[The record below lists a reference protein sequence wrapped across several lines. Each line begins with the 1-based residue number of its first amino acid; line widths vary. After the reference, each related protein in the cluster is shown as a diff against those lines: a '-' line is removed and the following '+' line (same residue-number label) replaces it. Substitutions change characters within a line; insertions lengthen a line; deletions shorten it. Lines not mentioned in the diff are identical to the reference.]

1 MDGLDL
7 DINNYTIKDLERFF
21 QIAPNKKYSAADI
34 ELKEAQ
40 LKEVLLSTGH
50 IDKKFKRDLIIFLD
64 TAKDWLITVKCKNET
79 KNPTSFHNVPK
90 MEKYPNVPASREAM
104 PRMEELMERPETPYV
119 NTYSSEYFPG
129 IMNPLK
135 TRIISKCLNI
145 DTRFRDNMTLTN
157 SSDFLLNL
165 PIRLQKVVSMQITAI
180 EFPVSFYG
188 ISSKYGNNFFYIHAT
203 QQLVDEGEIF
213 EESKII
219 IVPDGNYNASDFV
232 DTINTLISGTNS
244 DGTPL
249 DPNSLFN
256 YIVFRLDVSQT
267 GSGTAKVYIETTG
280 NLDYTIKEINV
291 DFSKDING
299 NPDKIPVT
307 TKIGMNLGFL
317 KRKYQGATSYVSETL
332 VEPATVRYL
341 YLAIDDFNNTV
352 NNHFI
357 SAFNNSILSP
367 NILAR
372 ISVKGSYFSLM
383 METDLNLTTEPRKYF
398 GPVDIQKMHIQVYD
412 DHGRILDMNNSNFSC
427 CILFKMLY
435 DLQRIILFAK
445 KNII

>member
-1 MDGLDL
+1 MNGLDL

-21 QIAPNKKYSAADI
+21 QITANKKYSAADI

-40 LKEVLLSTGH
+40 LKEVLLTSGH
-50 IDKKFKRDLIIFLD
+50 IDKKFKRDLIAFLE
-64 TAKDWLITVKCKNET
+64 TAREWLITVKCRPAVPPQKENML
-79 KNPTSFHNVPK
+79 TSRKP
-90 MEKYPNVPASREAM
+90 ELIEREA
-104 PRMEELMERPETPYV
+104 TPYV

-129 IMNPLK
+129 EMNPLK
-135 TRIISKCLNI
+135 TRVISKCLNI
-145 DTRFRDNMTLTN
+145 DTRFRDNMTQTS
-157 SSDFLLNL
+157 SSDFLVNL

-188 ISSKYGNNFFYIHAT
+188 ISGKYGNNYFYISAT
-203 QQLVDEGEIF
+203 QQLEEDGEIF
-213 EESKII
+213 EESKIV
-219 IVPDGNYNASDFV
+219 IVPDGNYNASDFI
-232 DTINTLISGTNS
+232 DTINTLISNTNP
-244 DGTPL
+244 DGSPL

-256 YIVFRLDVSQT
+256 YIQFRLDVSQT
-267 GSGTAKVYIETTG
+267 GSGTAKVFLETKG
-280 NLDYTIKEINV
+280 NLAFSIKSIYL

-299 NPDKIPVT
+299 EPDKAPVT
-307 TKIGMNLGFL
+307 SKIGMNLGFL
-317 KRKYQGATSYVSETL
+317 KRKYQGETMYVSETL
-332 VEPATVRYL
+332 VEPAAVRYL
-341 YLAIDDFNNTV
+341 YLAIDDFNNNV

-383 METDLNLTTEPRKYF
+383 MESDLNLTTEPRKYF
-398 GPVDIQKMHIQVYD
+398 GPVDIQKMHIKVFD

-435 DLQRIILFAK
+435 DL
-445 KNII
+445 

>member
-21 QIAPNKKYSAADI
+21 QISPNKKYSAADI
-34 ELKEAQ
+34 ELKEAE

-50 IDKKFKRDLIIFLD
+50 INKKFKRDLMAFLD

-104 PRMEELMERPETPYV
+104 PRMEELIERPDTQYV
-119 NTYSSEYFPG
+119 NTFTSEYFPG

-135 TRIISKCLNI
+135 TRVITKCLNI
-145 DTRFRDNMTLTN
+145 DTRFRDNMTQTS
-157 SSDFLLNL
+157 SSDFLVNL

-188 ISSKYGNNFFYIHAT
+188 ISSKYGNNYFYISAT
-203 QQLVDEGEIF
+203 QQLIDGGDIS
-213 EESKII
+213 EESKIV
-219 IVPDGNYNASDFV
+219 IVPDGNYNATDLI
-232 DTINTLISGTNS
+232 DTVNTLISGINP
-244 DGTPL
+244 DGSPI

-256 YIVFRLDVSQT
+256 YVQLRLDVSQT
-267 GSGTAKVYIETTG
+267 GSGTAKVFIETKG
-280 NLDYTIKEINV
+280 NLNYTIKEIKV
-291 DFSKDING
+291 DFSLDIDG
-299 NPDKIPVT
+299 NPDKAPVT
-307 TKIGMNLGFL
+307 SKIGMNLGFL
-317 KRKYQGATSYVSETL
+317 KRKYQGASNYVSETL
-332 VEPATVRYL
+332 VEPANVRYL
-341 YLAIDDFNNTV
+341 YLAIDDFNNNV

-357 SAFNNSILSP
+357 SAFNSSILSP

-383 METDLNLTTEPRKYF
+383 MESDLNLTTEPRKYF
-398 GPVDIQKMHIQVYD
+398 GPVDIQKMHIQVFD

-435 DLQRIILFAK
+435 DL
-445 KNII
+445 

>member
-21 QIAPNKKYSAADI
+21 QIVPNKKYSAADI
-34 ELKEAQ
+34 ELKEAE

-50 IDKKFKRDLIIFLD
+50 INKKFKRDLMAFLD

-104 PRMEELMERPETPYV
+104 PRMEELMERPDTPYV

-135 TRIISKCLNI
+135 TRVISKCLNI
-145 DTRFRDNMTLTN
+145 DTRFRDNITQTS
-157 SSDFLLNL
+157 SSDFLVNL

-188 ISSKYGNNFFYIHAT
+188 ISSKYGNNYFYISAT
-203 QQLVDEGEIF
+203 QQLIDGGDIS
-213 EESKII
+213 EESKIVV
-219 IVPDGNYNASDFV
+219 VPDGNYNANDLI
-232 DTINTLISGTNS
+232 DTINTLISGTNP
-244 DGTPL
+244 DGSPI

-256 YIVFRLDVSQT
+256 YIAFRLDVSQS

-280 NLDYTIKEINV
+280 NLDYTIKEINL
-291 DFSKDING
+291 DFSLDING
-299 NPDKIPVT
+299 DADKAPVT
-307 TKIGMNLGFL
+307 SKIGMNLGFL

-332 VEPATVRYL
+332 IEPASVRYI
-341 YLAIDDFNNTV
+341 YLAIDDFNNNV

-357 SAFNNSILSP
+357 SAFNKSILSP

-383 METDLNLTTEPRKYF
+383 METDLNMTTEPRKYF
-398 GPVDIQKMHIQVYD
+398 GPVDIQKMHIHIYD

-435 DLQRIILFAK
+435 DL
-445 KNII
+445 

>member
-50 IDKKFKRDLIIFLD
+50 IDKKFKRDLMAFLD

-104 PRMEELMERPETPYV
+104 PRMEELTERPETPYV
-119 NTYSSEYFPG
+119 NTFSSEYFPG

-135 TRIISKCLNI
+135 TRVITKCLNI

-157 SSDFLLNL
+157 SSDFLVNL

-180 EFPVSFYG
+180 EIPVSFYG
-188 ISSKYGNNFFYIHAT
+188 ISAKYGNNYFNISAT
-203 QQLVDEGEIF
+203 QQLTDEADIF
-213 EESKII
+213 EESKVV
-219 IVPDGNYNASDFV
+219 IVPDGNYNATDFI
-232 DTINTLISGTNS
+232 DTINTLISGTNA
-244 DGTPL
+244 DGSPL

-256 YIVFRLDVSQT
+256 YVILRLDVSQT
-267 GSGTAKVYIETTG
+267 GSGTAKVFIETTG
-280 NLDYTIKEINV
+280 NLAYTIKTIDV
-291 DFSKDING
+291 DFSLDING
-299 NPDKIPVT
+299 NPDKAPVT
-307 TKIGMNLGFL
+307 SKIGMNLGFL
-317 KRKYQGATSYVSETL
+317 KKKYLGATRYESETL
-332 VEPATVRYL
+332 VEPASVRYI
-341 YLAIDDFNNTV
+341 YLAIDDFNNNV

-357 SAFNNSILSP
+357 SAFNSSILSP

-372 ISVKGSYFSLM
+372 ISIKGSYFSLM
-383 METDLNLTTEPRKYF
+383 MESDLNTTSEPRKYF

-412 DHGRILDMNNSNFSC
+412 DHGRILDMNNSNFSFC
-427 CILFKMLY
+427 LIFKMLY
-435 DLQRIILFAK
+435 DL
-445 KNII
+445 

>member
-34 ELKEAQ
+34 ELKEAE

-50 IDKKFKRDLIIFLD
+50 IDKKFKRDLMAFLD

-90 MEKYPNVPASREAM
+90 LEKYPNVPASREAM
-104 PRMEELMERPETPYV
+104 PRMEELMERPDTPYV

-135 TRIISKCLNI
+135 TRVISKCVNI
-145 DTRFRDNMTLTN
+145 DTRFRSNMSQTN
-157 SSDFLLNL
+157 SSDFLVNL

-188 ISSKYGNNFFYIHAT
+188 ISAKYGNNYFYISVNH
-203 QQLVDEGEIF
+203 QEVEEGDMF
-213 EESKII
+213 EDSKII
-219 IVPDGNYNASDFV
+219 IVPDGNYNANDFI
-232 DTINTLISGTNS
+232 DTINTLISGKNPN
-244 DGTPL
+244 GTPL
-249 DPNSLFN
+249 DPTSIFN
-256 YIVFRLDVSQT
+256 YVVFRLDVSQT
-267 GSGTAKVYIETTG
+267 GSGTAKVIIETTG
-280 NLDYTIKEINV
+280 NLAYTIQQISI
-291 DFSKDING
+291 DFSLDING
-299 NPDKIPVT
+299 NPDKTPIT
-307 TKIGMNLGFL
+307 SKIGMNLGFL
-317 KRKYQGATSYVSETL
+317 KRRYQDATSYISETL
-332 VEPATVRYL
+332 VEPATVRYI
-341 YLAIDDFNNTV
+341 YLAIDDFNNNV

-357 SAFNNSILSP
+357 SAFNSSILSP

-372 ISVKGSYFSLM
+372 ISIKGSYFSLM
-383 METDLNLTTEPRKYF
+383 MESDLNMTTEPRKYF
-398 GPVDIQKMHIQVYD
+398 GPVDIQKMYIQVYD
-412 DHGRILDMNNSNFSC
+412 DHGRILDMNSANFSC

-435 DLQRIILFAK
+435 DL
-445 KNII
+445 

>member
-34 ELKEAQ
+34 ELKEAE

-50 IDKKFKRDLIIFLD
+50 IDKKFKRDLMAFLD

-90 MEKYPNVPASREAM
+90 LEKYPNVPASREAM
-104 PRMEELMERPETPYV
+104 PRMEELMERPDTPYV

-135 TRIISKCLNI
+135 TRVISKCVNI
-145 DTRFRDNMTLTN
+145 DTRFRSNMSQTN
-157 SSDFLLNL
+157 SSDFLVNL

-188 ISSKYGNNFFYIHAT
+188 ISAKYGNNYFYISVNH
-203 QQLVDEGEIF
+203 QEVEEGDMF
-213 EESKII
+213 EDSKII
-219 IVPDGNYNASDFV
+219 IVPDGNYNANDFI
-232 DTINTLISGTNS
+232 DTINTLISGKNPN
-244 DGTPL
+244 GTPL
-249 DPNSLFN
+249 DPTSIFN
-256 YIVFRLDVSQT
+256 YVVFRLDVSQT
-267 GSGTAKVYIETTG
+267 GSGTAKVIIETTG
-280 NLDYTIKEINV
+280 NLAYTIQQISI
-291 DFSKDING
+291 DFSLDING
-299 NPDKIPVT
+299 NPDKTPIT
-307 TKIGMNLGFL
+307 SKIGMNLGFL
-317 KRKYQGATSYVSETL
+317 KRRYQDATSYISETL
-332 VEPATVRYL
+332 VEPATVRYI
-341 YLAIDDFNNTV
+341 YLAIDDFNNNV

-357 SAFNNSILSP
+357 SAFNSSILSP

-372 ISVKGSYFSLM
+372 ISIKGSYFSLM
-383 METDLNLTTEPRKYF
+383 MESDLNMTTEPRKYF

-412 DHGRILDMNNSNFSC
+412 DHGRILDMNSANFSC

-435 DLQRIILFAK
+435 DL
-445 KNII
+445 

>member
-1 MDGLDL
+1 
-7 DINNYTIKDLERFF
+7 
-21 QIAPNKKYSAADI
+21 
-34 ELKEAQ
+34 
-40 LKEVLLSTGH
+40 
-50 IDKKFKRDLIIFLD
+50 
-64 TAKDWLITVKCKNET
+64 
-79 KNPTSFHNVPK
+79 
-90 MEKYPNVPASREAM
+90 
-104 PRMEELMERPETPYV
+104 V
-119 NTYSSEYFPG
+119 NTFSSEYFPG

-145 DTRFRDNMTLTN
+145 DTRFRDNITLTN
-157 SSDFLLNL
+157 SSDFLINL

-188 ISSKYGNNFFYIHAT
+188 ISSKYGNNYFYIEAT
-203 QQLVDEGEIF
+203 HQLIDGGEIF
-213 EESKII
+213 EESKVI
-219 IVPDGNYNASDFV
+219 IVPDGNYNASDFI
-232 DTINTLISGTNS
+232 DTINTLISGTNP

-249 DPNSLFN
+249 DVNSLFN
-256 YIVFRLDVSQT
+256 YISFRLDVSQT
-267 GSGTAKVYIETTG
+267 GSGTAKVYVETTG
-280 NLDYTIKEINV
+280 NLDYTIKTINI
-291 DFSKDING
+291 DFSRDING
-299 NPDKIPVT
+299 IPDKTPVT
-307 TKIGMNLGFL
+307 SKIGMNLGFL

-341 YLAIDDFNNTV
+341 YLAIDDFNNNV

-357 SAFNNSILSP
+357 SAFNSSILSP

-435 DLQRIILFAK
+435 DL
-445 KNII
+445 

>member
-50 IDKKFKRDLIIFLD
+50 IDKKFKRDLMAFLD

-90 MEKYPNVPASREAM
+90 LEKYPNVPASKEAM

-119 NTYSSEYFPG
+119 NTFSSEYFPG

-135 TRIISKCLNI
+135 TRVITKCLNI
-145 DTRFRDNMTLTN
+145 DTRFRDNITLTS
-157 SSDFLLNL
+157 SSDFLVNL
-165 PIRLQKVVSMQITAI
+165 PIRLQKVVSMQIAAI
-180 EFPVSFYG
+180 EIPVSFYG
-188 ISSKYGNNFFYIHAT
+188 ISSRYGNNYFNISAT
-203 QQLVDEGEIF
+203 QQLTDEAEIF
-213 EESKII
+213 EESKVV
-219 IVPDGNYNASDFV
+219 IVPDGNYNATDLI
-232 DTINTLISGTNS
+232 DTINTLISGTNA
-244 DGTPL
+244 DGSPL

-256 YIVFRLDVSQT
+256 YVILRLDVSQT
-267 GSGTAKVYIETTG
+267 GSGTAKVFIETTG
-280 NLDYTIKEINV
+280 NLAYTIKSIDV
-291 DFSKDING
+291 DFSLDING
-299 NPDKIPVT
+299 NPDKTPVT
-307 TKIGMNLGFL
+307 SKIGMNLGFL
-317 KRKYQGATSYVSETL
+317 KRKYLGATQYESETL
-332 VEPATVRYL
+332 VEPATVRYI
-341 YLAIDDFNNTV
+341 YLAIDDFNNNV

-372 ISVKGSYFSLM
+372 ISIKGSYFSLM
-383 METDLNLTTEPRKYF
+383 MESDLNTTSEPRKYF

-412 DHGRILDMNNSNFSC
+412 DHGRILDMNNSNFSFC
-427 CILFKMLY
+427 LIFKMLY
-435 DLQRIILFAK
+435 DL
-445 KNII
+445 

>member
-7 DINNYTIKDLERFF
+7 DINNYTIKDLEIFF
-21 QIAPNKKYSAADI
+21 QIEPNKKYSASDI
-34 ELKEAQ
+34 ELKESQ
-40 LKEVLLSTGH
+40 IRELLLSTGH
-50 IDKKFKRDLIIFLD
+50 IDKKFKRDLMAFLE
-64 TAKDWLITVKCKNET
+64 TAKDWLIVAKCKNET
-79 KNPTSFHNVPK
+79 KNPTSFQNVPK
-90 MEKYPNVPASREAM
+90 IEKYPNVPASRDAM
-104 PRMEELMERPETPYV
+104 PRMDELMVRQDTPYV

-145 DTRFRDNMTLTN
+145 DTRFRDNMTQTS
-157 SSDFLLNL
+157 SSDFLVNL

-188 ISSKYGNNFFYIHAT
+188 ISAKYGNNYFYISAT
-203 QQLVDEGEIF
+203 QQLIDGGQIF

-219 IVPDGNYNASDFV
+219 IVPDGNYNATDFI
-232 DTINTLISGTNS
+232 DTINTLISGKNPDNS
-244 DGTPL
+244 PV

-256 YIVFRLDVSQT
+256 YVVFRLDVSQT
-267 GSGTAKVYIETTG
+267 GSGTAKVFVETTG
-280 NLDYTIKEINV
+280 NLGYTIKSINI

-299 NPDKIPVT
+299 NADKAPVT
-307 TKIGMNLGFL
+307 SKIGMNLGFL
-317 KRKYQGATSYVSETL
+317 KRKYQGATNYQSETL
-332 VEPATVRYL
+332 VEPATVRYI
-341 YLAIDDFNNTV
+341 YLAIDDFNNNV

-357 SAFNNSILSP
+357 SAFNSSILSP

-383 METDLNLTTEPRKYF
+383 METDLVMTTEPRKYF

-435 DLQRIILFAK
+435 DL
-445 KNII
+445 

>member
-40 LKEVLLSTGH
+40 LKEVLLSSGH
-50 IDKKFKRDLIIFLD
+50 IDKKFKRDLMAFLD

-90 MEKYPNVPASREAM
+90 LEKYPNVPASREAM

-119 NTYSSEYFPG
+119 NTFSSEYFPG

-135 TRIISKCLNI
+135 TRVITKCLNI
-145 DTRFRDNMTLTN
+145 DTRFRDNITLTS
-157 SSDFLLNL
+157 SSDFLVNL

-180 EFPVSFYG
+180 EIPVSFYG
-188 ISSKYGNNFFYIHAT
+188 ISAKYGNNYFNISAT
-203 QQLVDEGEIF
+203 QQLTDEADIF
-213 EESKII
+213 EESKVV
-219 IVPDGNYNASDFV
+219 IVPDGNYNATDLI
-232 DTINTLISGTNS
+232 DTINTLISGTNA
-244 DGTPL
+244 DGSPL

-256 YIVFRLDVSQT
+256 YVILRLDVSQT
-267 GSGTAKVYIETTG
+267 GSGTAKVFIETTG
-280 NLDYTIKEINV
+280 NLAYTIKSIDV
-291 DFSKDING
+291 DFSLDING
-299 NPDKIPVT
+299 NPDKAPVT
-307 TKIGMNLGFL
+307 SKIGMNLGFL
-317 KRKYQGATSYVSETL
+317 KKKYLGATRYESETL
-332 VEPATVRYL
+332 VEPASVRYI
-341 YLAIDDFNNTV
+341 YLAIDDFNNNV

-357 SAFNNSILSP
+357 SAFNSSILSP

-372 ISVKGSYFSLM
+372 ISIKGSYFSLM
-383 METDLNLTTEPRKYF
+383 MESDLNTTSEPRKYF

-412 DHGRILDMNNSNFSC
+412 DHGRILDMNNSNFSFC
-427 CILFKMLY
+427 LIFKMLY
-435 DLQRIILFAK
+435 DL
-445 KNII
+445 

>member
-50 IDKKFKRDLIIFLD
+50 IDKKFKRDLMAFLD

-90 MEKYPNVPASREAM
+90 LEKYPNVPASREAM

-119 NTYSSEYFPG
+119 NTFSSEYFPG

-135 TRIISKCLNI
+135 TRVITKCLNI
-145 DTRFRDNMTLTN
+145 DTRFRDNITLTS
-157 SSDFLLNL
+157 SSDFLVNL

-180 EFPVSFYG
+180 EIPVSFYG
-188 ISSKYGNNFFYIHAT
+188 ISAKYGNNYFNISAT
-203 QQLVDEGEIF
+203 QQLTDEGEIF
-213 EESKII
+213 EESKVV
-219 IVPDGNYNASDFV
+219 IVPDGNYNATDFI
-232 DTINTLISGTNS
+232 DTINTLISGTNA
-244 DGTPL
+244 DGSPL

-256 YIVFRLDVSQT
+256 YVILRLDVSQT
-267 GSGTAKVYIETTG
+267 GSGTAKVFIETTG
-280 NLDYTIKEINV
+280 NLAYTIKSIDV
-291 DFSKDING
+291 DFSLDING
-299 NPDKIPVT
+299 NPDKAPVT
-307 TKIGMNLGFL
+307 SKIGMNLGFL
-317 KRKYQGATSYVSETL
+317 KRKYLGATQYESETL
-332 VEPATVRYL
+332 VEPATVRYI
-341 YLAIDDFNNTV
+341 YLAIDDFNNNV

-357 SAFNNSILSP
+357 SAFNSSILSP

-372 ISVKGSYFSLM
+372 ISIKGSYFSLM
-383 METDLNLTTEPRKYF
+383 METDLVTSTEPRKYF
-398 GPVDIQKMHIQVYD
+398 GPVDIQKLHVQVYD
-412 DHGRILDMNNSNFSC
+412 DHGRILDTNNSNFSC
-427 CILFKMLY
+427 CILFNMLY
-435 DLQRIILFAK
+435 DL
-445 KNII
+445 

>member
-7 DINNYTIKDLERFF
+7 DINNYTLKDLERFF

-34 ELKEAQ
+34 ELKEAE
-40 LKEVLLSTGH
+40 LREVLLSTGH
-50 IDKKFKRDLIIFLD
+50 INKKFKRDLMAFLEM
-64 TAKDWLITVKCKNET
+64 AKDWLITVKCKNET
-79 KNPTSFHNVPK
+79 KNPTSFNNVPK

-104 PRMEELMERPETPYV
+104 PRMEELMERPDTPYV

-135 TRIISKCLNI
+135 TRVISKCLNI
-145 DTRFRDNMTLTN
+145 DTRFRDNMTLTS
-157 SSDFLLNL
+157 SSDFLVNL

-188 ISSKYGNNFFYIHAT
+188 ISAKYGNNYFYISAT

-219 IVPDGNYNASDFV
+219 VVPDGNYNASDLI
-232 DTINTLISGTNS
+232 DTVNTLISGTNP
-244 DGTPL
+244 DGSPL

-256 YIVFRLDVSQT
+256 YVVFQLDVSQT
-267 GSGTAKVYIETTG
+267 GSGTAKVFIETTG
-280 NLDYTIKEINV
+280 NLAYTIKEIYV
-291 DFSKDING
+291 DFSRDING
-299 NPDKIPVT
+299 DPDKTPVT
-307 TKIGMNLGFL
+307 SKIGMNLGFL
-317 KRKYQGATSYVSETL
+317 KRKYQGATKYISETL
-332 VEPATVRYL
+332 VEPASVRYI
-341 YLAIDDFNNTV
+341 YLAIDDFNNNV

-357 SAFNNSILSP
+357 SAFNSSILSP

-372 ISVKGSYFSLM
+372 ISIKGSYFSLM
-383 METDLNLTTEPRKYF
+383 MENDLNMTTEPRKYF

-435 DLQRIILFAK
+435 DL
-445 KNII
+445 

>member
-50 IDKKFKRDLIIFLD
+50 IDKKFKRDLMAFLD

-90 MEKYPNVPASREAM
+90 LEKYPNVPASREAM

-119 NTYSSEYFPG
+119 NTFSSEYFPG

-135 TRIISKCLNI
+135 TRVITKCLNI
-145 DTRFRDNMTLTN
+145 DTRFRDNITLTS
-157 SSDFLLNL
+157 SSDFLVNL

-180 EFPVSFYG
+180 EIPVSFYG
-188 ISSKYGNNFFYIHAT
+188 ISAKYGNNYFNISAT
-203 QQLVDEGEIF
+203 QQLTDEADIF
-213 EESKII
+213 EESKVI
-219 IVPDGNYNASDFV
+219 IVPDGNYNATDLI

-244 DGTPL
+244 DGSPL

-256 YIVFRLDVSQT
+256 CVILRLDVSQT
-267 GSGTAKVYIETTG
+267 GSGTAKVFIETTG
-280 NLDYTIKEINV
+280 NLAYTIKTIDV
-291 DFSKDING
+291 DFSLDING
-299 NPDKIPVT
+299 NPDKTPVT
-307 TKIGMNLGFL
+307 SKIGMNLGFL
-317 KRKYQGATSYVSETL
+317 KRKYLGATQYESETL
-332 VEPATVRYL
+332 VEPATVRYI
-341 YLAIDDFNNTV
+341 YLAIDDFNNNV

-357 SAFNNSILSP
+357 SAFNSSILSP

-372 ISVKGSYFSLM
+372 ISIKGSYFSLM
-383 METDLNLTTEPRKYF
+383 MESDLNTTSEPRKYF

-412 DHGRILDMNNSNFSC
+412 DHGRILDMNNSNFSFC
-427 CILFKMLY
+427 LIFKMLY
-435 DLQRIILFAK
+435 DL
-445 KNII
+445 

>member
-7 DINNYTIKDLERFF
+7 DINNYTIKDLENFF
-21 QIAPNKKYSAADI
+21 QIEPNKKYSASDI
-34 ELKEAQ
+34 ELKETQ
-40 LKEVLLSTGH
+40 IREVLLSTGH
-50 IDKKFKRDLIIFLD
+50 IDKKFKRDLMAFLE
-64 TAKDWLITVKCKNET
+64 TAKDWLIVTKCKNET

-90 MEKYPNVPASREAM
+90 LEKYPNVPASRDAM
-104 PRMEELMERPETPYV
+104 PRTDELMVRQDTPYV

-145 DTRFRDNMTLTN
+145 DTRFRDNMTQTS
-157 SSDFLLNL
+157 SSDFLVNL

-188 ISSKYGNNFFYIHAT
+188 ISARYGNNYFYIDAT
-203 QQLVDEGEIF
+203 QQLIDGGEIF

-219 IVPDGNYNASDFV
+219 IVPDGNYNATDFI
-232 DTINTLISGTNS
+232 DTINTLISGKNP
-244 DGTPL
+244 DGSPL

-256 YIVFRLDVSQT
+256 YVVFRLDVSQT
-267 GSGTAKVYIETTG
+267 GSGTAKVFVETTG
-280 NLDYTIKEINV
+280 NLGYTIKTINI

-299 NPDKIPVT
+299 NADKAPVT
-307 TKIGMNLGFL
+307 SKIGMNLGFL
-317 KRKYQGATSYVSETL
+317 KRKYQGATNYESETL
-332 VEPATVRYL
+332 VEPATIRYI
-341 YLAIDDFNNTV
+341 YLAIDDFNNNV

-357 SAFNNSILSP
+357 SAFNSSILSP

-383 METDLNLTTEPRKYF
+383 METDLNMTTEPRKYF

-412 DHGRILDMNNSNFSC
+412 DHGRILNMNNSNFSC

-435 DLQRIILFAK
+435 DL
-445 KNII
+445 

>member
-40 LKEVLLSTGH
+40 LKEVLLSSGH
-50 IDKKFKRDLIIFLD
+50 IDKKFKRDLMAFLD

-119 NTYSSEYFPG
+119 NTFSSEYFPG

-135 TRIISKCLNI
+135 TRVISKCLNI
-145 DTRFRDNMTLTN
+145 DTRFRDNITLTS
-157 SSDFLLNL
+157 SSDFLINL

-180 EFPVSFYG
+180 EIPVSFYG
-188 ISSKYGNNFFYIHAT
+188 ISAKYGNNYFNISAT
-203 QQLVDEGEIF
+203 QQVIPEGEIV
-213 EESKII
+213 EESKVI
-219 IVPDGNYNASDFV
+219 IVPDGNYNATDFI
-232 DTINTLISGTNS
+232 DTINTLISGTNA
-244 DGTPL
+244 DGSPL

-256 YIVFRLDVSQT
+256 YVILRLDVSQT
-267 GSGTAKVYIETTG
+267 GSGTAKVFIETTG
-280 NLDYTIKEINV
+280 NLAYTIKSIDV
-291 DFSKDING
+291 DFSLDING
-299 NPDKIPVT
+299 NLDKTPVT
-307 TKIGMNLGFL
+307 SKIGMNLGFL
-317 KRKYQGATSYVSETL
+317 KRKYLGATIYESETL
-332 VEPATVRYL
+332 VEPASVRYI
-341 YLAIDDFNNTV
+341 YLAIDDFNNNV

-357 SAFNNSILSP
+357 SAFNSSILSP
-367 NILAR
+367 NILAS
-372 ISVKGSYFSLM
+372 ISIKGSYFSLM
-383 METDLNLTTEPRKYF
+383 MESDLNTTSEPRKYF

-435 DLQRIILFAK
+435 DL
-445 KNII
+445 

>member
-34 ELKEAQ
+34 ELKEAE

-50 IDKKFKRDLIIFLD
+50 IDKKFKRDLIAFLD

-79 KNPTSFHNVPK
+79 KTPTSFHNVPK
-90 MEKYPNVPASREAM
+90 MEKYPNVPVSKEAM
-104 PRMEELMERPETPYV
+104 PRMEELTQRPDTPYV

-135 TRIISKCLNI
+135 TRVITKCLNI
-145 DTRFRDNMTLTN
+145 DTRFRDNMTLTS
-157 SSDFLLNL
+157 SSDFLVNL

-180 EFPVSFYG
+180 EIPVSFYG
-188 ISSKYGNNFFYIHAT
+188 ISSKYGNNYFNIHVT
-203 QQLVDEGEIF
+203 QELIAGGEIT
-213 EESKII
+213 EESKVV
-219 IVPDGNYNASDFV
+219 IVPDGNYNATDFI
-232 DTINTLISGTNS
+232 DTINTLISGTNP
-244 DGTPL
+244 DGSPL

-256 YIVFRLDVSQT
+256 YVIFRLDVSQT
-267 GSGTAKVYIETTG
+267 GSGTARVYIETIG
-280 NLDYTIKEINV
+280 NLAYTIKTINI
-291 DFSKDING
+291 DFSLDING
-299 NPDKIPVT
+299 NPDKTPVT
-307 TKIGMNLGFL
+307 SKIGMNLGFL

-332 VEPATVRYL
+332 VEPASVRYI
-341 YLAIDDFNNTV
+341 YLAIDDFNNNV

-357 SAFNNSILSP
+357 SAFNSSILSP

-372 ISVKGSYFSLM
+372 ISIKGSYFSLM
-383 METDLNLTTEPRKYF
+383 MESDLNTTSEPRKYF

-412 DHGRILDMNNSNFSC
+412 DHGRILDMNNSNFSFC
-427 CILFKMLY
+427 LIFKMLY
-435 DLQRIILFAK
+435 DL
-445 KNII
+445 